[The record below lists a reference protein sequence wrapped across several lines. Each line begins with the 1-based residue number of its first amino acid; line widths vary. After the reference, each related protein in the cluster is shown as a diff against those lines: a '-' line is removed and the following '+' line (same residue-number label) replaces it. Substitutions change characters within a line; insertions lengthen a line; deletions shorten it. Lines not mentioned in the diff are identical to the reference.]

1 MADPEESTS
10 IEPAVAP
17 EYYTWTF
24 PGAPVR
30 VHLYLSVVD
39 RLSREV
45 RRAYDSIP
53 SRHVEIGG
61 ILLGSA
67 DVFASHIIEIKDF
80 EPILCEYRS
89 DNKFEPSDA
98 DRRKLEKTLA
108 ARREAADDK
117 LTVVGYY
124 RSHTGDG
131 LAMSEAD
138 VSIAQTFF
146 DDPASVVLLIKP
158 SEDGSAS
165 AGFFFWDNGR
175 IDSEFTFL
183 EFPFEAQQ
191 LAVTRVKPTRVRS
204 RPHIANPSDDAAHE
218 PGRLQ
223 LSTQEE
229 PPLFSGLDAG
239 NRPSGSF
246 RWFWYLVLL
255 MFGFGLGA
263 VGYQV
268 YTKWPFSS
276 ASASASSDAPALSL
290 QVERRGED
298 LRISWNRNS
307 TEVRI
312 AKYGTLS
319 IRDGETQHQEL
330 HLSLDQLRTG
340 SVLYTPANTTVQFRL
355 EIIGVDGSS
364 TSETV
369 VALTSPKHTS
379 IPAPVPP
386 AVRPASSPAGIVD
399 RPSAREDFGEPVRVV
414 MLNASTGD
422 HKVSA
427 RPVESAPFR
436 TASFQ
441 PAVTPVATPTD
452 STIAVEVSRLE
463 SPAETEIIPAKSI
476 REARPAVPANLSSM
490 ITSEV
495 QVDVRVEIDA
505 MGRVTQARPLA
516 STGPVSAFLVAS
528 ARAAARLW
536 LFEPARRGSQNV
548 PSEMVLK
555 FRYTPIPRN

>member
-30 VHLYLSVVD
+30 VHLYLNVVD

-108 ARREAADDK
+108 ARREAADGK

-191 LAVTRVKPTRVRS
+191 LAVTRVKPTRDRS
-204 RPHIANPSDDAAHE
+204 RPLVANSSDDAAHE

-223 LSTQEE
+223 LSTQEA

-239 NRPSGSF
+239 HRPSGSF

-268 YTKWPFSS
+268 YTKWPFS
-276 ASASASSDAPALSL
+276 APASSDAPALSL

-369 VALTSPKHTS
+369 VALTSPKHAS
-379 IPAPVPP
+379 IAAPAPL
-386 AVRPASSPAGIVD
+386 AVRPAGTPAGIVD
-399 RPSAREDFGEPVRVV
+399 RPSALKDFGEPVRVV
-414 MLNASTGD
+414 MLNTGAAD

-427 RPVESAPFR
+427 PIR

-441 PAVTPVATPTD
+441 PAVAPVATRTD
-452 STIAVEVSRLE
+452 SSIAVEVSRLE
-463 SPAETEIIPAKSI
+463 SPAETEIIPPKSI

-490 ITSEV
+490 IASEV
-495 QVDVRVEIDA
+495 EVDVRVEIDA

-516 STGPVSAFLVAS
+516 STGPVSAFLVTS

-555 FRYTPIPRN
+555 FRYTPLPRS

>member
-10 IEPAVAP
+10 IDPAVAP

-30 VHLYLSVVD
+30 VHLYLNVVE

-108 ARREAADDK
+108 ARREAADGNLK
-117 LTVVGYY
+117 VVGYY

-138 VSIAQTFF
+138 TSIAQAFF
-146 DDPASVVLLIKP
+146 DDPGSVVLLIKP

-191 LAVTRVKPTRVRS
+191 LAVARVKPTRVRS
-204 RPHIANPSDDAAHE
+204 RPHVADPSDDTAHE

-223 LSTQEE
+223 LGTPVE
-229 PPLFSGLDAG
+229 PPLFSGFDTG
-239 NRPSGSF
+239 KRPSGSF

-268 YTKWPFSS
+268 YTKWPFSAASS
-276 ASASASSDAPALSL
+276 ASADAPALSL

-340 SVLYTPANTTVQFRL
+340 SVLYTPANSTVQFRL

-369 VALTSPKHTS
+369 VALSSPKHAG
-379 IPAPVPP
+379 IPAPAPL
-386 AVRPASSPAGIVD
+386 AVRPAGSPADTVA
-399 RPSAREDFGEPVRVV
+399 RPATRQHFGEPVPVV
-414 MLNASTGD
+414 LMNARTGD

-427 RPVESAPFR
+427 PTAESETIR

-441 PAVTPVATPTD
+441 PAVTPVATPAD
-452 STIAVEVSRLE
+452 SSIAVEVSKLE
-463 SPAETEIIPAKSI
+463 SPGEAEITPAKSI
-476 REARPAVPANLSSM
+476 REARPAVPANLSNM
-490 ITSEV
+490 IASEV

-505 MGRVTQARPLA
+505 TGRVTQARPLA
-516 STGPVSAFLVAS
+516 SIGPVSAFLVAS

-555 FRYTPIPRN
+555 FRYTPMP